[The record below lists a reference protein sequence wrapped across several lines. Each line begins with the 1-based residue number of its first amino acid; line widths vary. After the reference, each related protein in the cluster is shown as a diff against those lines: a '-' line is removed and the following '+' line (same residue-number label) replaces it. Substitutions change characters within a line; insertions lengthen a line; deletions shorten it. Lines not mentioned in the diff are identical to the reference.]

1 MSGPLIEKIGGLTFR
16 DGVLVSSFDERAAF
30 ERRGG
35 LDKMFEESKSG
46 NALLARLVKAAAW
59 KGTCDF
65 GPSTAGMLTSE
76 RQTPMQADRLV
87 QRQSLWCGEPSEMAP
102 GKDSA

>member
-16 DGVLVSSFDERAAF
+16 DGVLVSSFDEKAAF

-35 LDKMFEESKSG
+35 LDKMFEESKGG
-46 NALLARLVKAAAW
+46 NALLARLVKA
-59 KGTCDF
+59 
-65 GPSTAGMLTSE
+65 
-76 RQTPMQADRLV
+76 QADRLV